1 MARRSFDMTFLLTIL
16 VGVFLLLDGIAGLT
30 QANSFLGEIG
40 RAVGAR
46 GSNVNLIIAII
57 ELVGGA
63 LLLLSVVVS
72 LGELER
78 FLGIGISIAWLVIM
92 ILIFVVN
99 NFAPDTLG
107 WWTGVV
113 QYSIIL
119 AVIWMV
125 GARRA

>member
-30 QANSFLGEIG
+30 QANSFLGEVG

-46 GSNVNLIIAII
+46 GSNINLIIAII

-78 FLGIGISIAWLVIM
+78 FLGIGIFIAWLVIM

-99 NFAPDTLG
+99 SFAPDTLG
-107 WWTGVV
+107 WWIGVV

>member
-46 GSNVNLIIAII
+46 GSNINLIIAII